1 MAANI
6 AIFPLQPQIQ
16 AIRQYNR
23 TFNHLE
29 RFNDKKLFK
38 RYRFE
43 LDGIEFICDLV
54 REDLERASGRSMA
67 LTVEIQV
74 LLALRFFAS
83 GAFLEAIGDTLG
95 VDKGS
100 VSRAVRD
107 VSAALHRRRDE
118 FIKWPIQVEER
129 RKVQMGF
136 YNISGF
142 PRVLGCIDGTHVR
155 IICPNAPL
163 LPVEAPPPPPPPP
176 ADDEEQL
183 PQQAQPMPNA
193 ARPEEDPH
201 DDDPQQPQQQGRV
214 PNYEASFVNRK
225 GYHSLNIQ
233 AVCDHTGKFTNIV
246 AKWPGATHDSYIFR
260 NSALSVHMEANNPRG
275 EDGMMLGDSGY
286 PCRPFLIT
294 PYPNPT
300 TPREQHFNK
309 SLCGTRVRIEH
320 AFGVLKRRF
329 HVLHGEVRMQPER
342 VVKIVSAC
350 TVLHNI
356 AVMRGEREPPEDES
370 DNSDLE
376 NNDIDSDSDSDGGDD
391 YDGPENGRL
400 YRDYLAT
407 KYF

>member
-155 IICPNAPL
+155 IICPN
-163 LPVEAPPPPPPPP
+163 
-176 ADDEEQL
+176 
-183 PQQAQPMPNA
+183 
-193 ARPEEDPH
+193 
-201 DDDPQQPQQQGRV
+201 QQGRV

-260 NSALSVHMEANNPRG
+260 NSALSSNFAGARG